1 MDGFTIVVT
10 AFLVM
15 GVLVFLLIGRFHP
28 KTGSQVLD
36 WKPTRSQEDEV
47 RLELEDVDQM
57 LEAQHE
63 RRRRAGREELT
74 EEGMQ
79 AEVARHPREQRER
92 AREYREPG

>member
-15 GVLVFLLIGRFHP
+15 GVLAFLLIGHYHP
-28 KTGSQVLD
+28 KSGSEVLD
-36 WKPTRSQEDEV
+36 WKPTRSHEDEV

-57 LEAQHE
+57 LEAQNE

-79 AEVARHPREQRER
+79 VEVDRHHREQRER
-92 AREYREPG
+92 ARQYRRPD

>member
-10 AFLVM
+10 AFLVV
-15 GVLVFLLIGRFHP
+15 GVLVFLLIGRYHP

-57 LEAQHE
+57 LEAQNE

-79 AEVARHPREQRER
+79 AEVDRHHRER
-92 AREYREPG
+92 RERSRQYREPG